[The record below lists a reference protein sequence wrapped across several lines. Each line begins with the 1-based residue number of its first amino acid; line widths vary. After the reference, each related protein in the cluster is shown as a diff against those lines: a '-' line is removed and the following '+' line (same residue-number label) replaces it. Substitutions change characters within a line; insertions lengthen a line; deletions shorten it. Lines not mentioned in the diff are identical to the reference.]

1 MSIKSQ
7 TLKILAISALFITL
21 WGLYKQYLLS
31 DNDSYSFKI
40 STLNSTQSFENQ
52 TVSFESFIIPQ
63 GRNVPAAH
71 SSSFTNLPN
80 GDIIA
85 FWFAG
90 TKEGNPDVR
99 IWSSTFHN
107 HQWGTPRPIV
117 DSKMV
122 STSNHRY
129 VVKIGNPVVYRAD
142 NGILHLFVVSVS
154 VGGWSGST
162 LNHLKSYD
170 NGKTWSSPVRIVNSP
185 FFNISTLVRTSAIAL
200 TDGSFYLPVYHELM
214 RKYPEILLFD
224 KDGNFVKQIRIS
236 GDNHLLQPTILA
248 INPQKAYAY
257 FRNGSSSPHAIMTS
271 ITNDAGKTWSKI
283 LPTNL
288 TNQDSSIAVTN
299 LNDGRYL
306 MVYNQSGRSQL
317 DLAISTDAINWKPFY
332 KLENTP
338 NKEFSYPALHVYNDD
353 IHIMYTDD
361 RKHIKHVLFNREWI
375 NQVTKNVN

>member
-1 MSIKSQ
+1 MNIKSQ
-7 TLKILAISALFITL
+7 TLKIIAITALFITS

-31 DNDSYSFKI
+31 DNNSYHFKI
-40 STLNSTQSFENQ
+40 NSHTNISLENQ
-52 TVSFESFIIPQ
+52 SIIFESFIIPQ
-63 GRNVPAAH
+63 ESNIPAAH

-90 TKEGNPDVR
+90 TKEGNPDVK
-99 IWSSTFHN
+99 IWSSKFHN
-107 HQWGTPRPIV
+107 HQWDNPTPIV

-142 NGILHLFVVSVS
+142 NGTLHLFVVSVS

-170 NGKTWSSPVRIVNSP
+170 EGKTWSNPERIVNSP
-185 FFNISTLVRTSAIAL
+185 FFNISTLVRTSAVAL
-200 TDGSFYLPVYHELM
+200 SDGGFYLPVYHELI

-224 KDGNFVKQIRIS
+224 KYGNFVKQIRIS
-236 GDNHLLQPTILA
+236 GNNHLLQPTILA

-257 FRNGSSSPHAIMTS
+257 FRNGSSSPQAIVVS
-271 ITNDAGKTWSKI
+271 VTNDSGLSWAKLGK
-283 LPTNL
+283 TNL
-288 TNQDSSIAVTN
+288 TNQDSSIAVAN

-306 MVYNQSGRSQL
+306 MVYNQLGRTQL
-317 DLAISTDAINWKPFY
+317 DLAISTDGINWKPFY
-332 KLENTP
+332 KIEDTP
-338 NKEFSYPALHVYNDD
+338 NREFSYPALHVYNDN
-353 IHIMYTDD
+353 IHLMYTDN

-375 NQVTKNVN
+375 NKVIKNVN